1 MAQADR
7 SLPWSLPWS
16 LHR

>member
-7 SLPWSLPWS
+7 
-16 LHR
+16 

>member
-7 SLPWSLPWS
+7 S
-16 LHR
+16 